1 MALKDQLERKDQRL
15 QRLQREL
22 DDARACMSGMNGTAP
37 SATRPNPNATT
48 NANVGANTGVGE
60 AQVQAQVQVQAL
72 TAQLDA
78 KSSQLADERD
88 VRMRVQ
94 RDLDDA
100 TAELAQLER
109 GVDEHVAEMERV
121 EAKNSKLAS
130 ELQEQVQIKCFTST
144 KSNVSKNFN
153 FLHLF

>member
-1 MALKDQLERKDQRL
+1 MALQDQLERKDQRL

-22 DDARACMSGMNGTAP
+22 DDAKAYMSRNTTAKTNSSTIANMVTNTSIHANG
-37 SATRPNPNATT
+37 
-48 NANVGANTGVGE
+48 NANGNAGVSE
-60 AQVQAQVQVQAL
+60 AQLEAL

-78 KSSQLADERD
+78 KSGQLAEERD

-130 ELQEQVQIKCFTST
+130 ELEEQVTPFFY
-144 KSNVSKNFN
+144 FN
-153 FLHLF
+153 N